1 MKINHKMV
9 KMKEK
14 KDRTEKME
22 RMEKTKMTDNA
33 RRNLFLSKIYQTMRQ
48 WLK

>member
-1 MKINHKMV
+1 MV

-14 KDRTEKME
+14 KDRMEKME
-22 RMEKTKMTDNA
+22 RMERMENA